1 MAIAGDLPLDPQ
13 LRVFVSARNAQVDG
27 MPPLAV
33 ADLTVAELPARIRLD
48 DSLAVGPFNLSSAE
62 SVYVSALV
70 SQAGTA
76 NRASGDYFAETE
88 AFPLENPPQPVQL
101 VISEIVP

>member
-1 MAIAGDLPLDPQ
+1 MPLDPE
-13 LRVFVSARNAQVDG
+13 LRVFVSARNAQADG

-33 ADLTVAELPARIRLD
+33 ADLTVADLPARIRLD

-70 SQAGTA
+70 SRAGTA

-88 AFPLENPPQPVQL
+88 AFSLENPPAPVEL
-101 VISEIVP
+101 VISDIVP